1 MLPDIGIGIALMI
14 VTVVVHT
21 GAMMLIMQRMR
32 RRDCGRPNTR
42 WDEIGEVAGAVL
54 VLFFATVIEVAIWAV
69 TYLALQAMDTFEA
82 ALYFSMVTFT
92 TLGYGDITLQEDWRL
107 LSSIQAANG
116 IIIFGWTTALVI
128 AVVQRMYQRQNPR

>member
-1 MLPDIGIGIALMI
+1 MLLNLALGIAIM
-14 VTVVVHT
+14 VATVVVHT